1 MKKLFLAAGAALAL
15 LASCSKHTDEIA
27 DSTTGS
33 VVKIAFV
40 DETPQTRAFFGTTAA
55 AESWEKQIGSL
66 TLFVFDQ
73 NRTAVLQRN
82 FSASEIAAK
91 TATIPIPDATPGQT
105 YSFYV
110 LANNSNLGT
119 VADLDDLLAL
129 SESEAA
135 SYNGTFDEVSTK
147 AKRTQGFT
155 MTGSATQAIAQAG
168 QVTTVNISLKRLVAK
183 IAIQAATDSKF
194 ASIYPGRVKI
204 TSAEVSSA
212 AISRYY
218 FYEQQKQAA
227 AQTFTHT
234 QTAKDLSGKYGNLF
248 YVYGNESNSAPQTL
262 KFNLEGIYDK
272 DGDFGTTNDQ
282 LAVNYEF
289 ELRGDQG
296 ITINQNTYRRI
307 TVNITGLTGA
317 DASITITPAD
327 WEGPFSQDV
336 NIGM

>member
-1 MKKLFLAAGAALAL
+1 M
-15 LASCSKHTDEIA
+15 
-27 DSTTGS
+27 
-33 VVKIAFV
+33 
-40 DETPQTRAFFGTTAA
+40 
-55 AESWEKQIGSL
+55 
-66 TLFVFDQ
+66 FDQ

-155 MTGSATQAIAQAG
+155 MTGSAAQAIAQAG

-194 ASIYPGRVKI
+194 ASLYPGRVKI

-212 AISRYY
+212 AVSRYY

-282 LAVNYEF
+282 MAVNYEI

>member
-27 DSTTGS
+27 DSTIGS

-183 IAIQAATDSKF
+183 IAVQTCLDAQF
-194 ASIYPGRVKI
+194 ASIYPGSVKI
-204 TSAEVSSA
+204 NSAELSRA
-212 AISRYY
+212 AISCHYIA
-218 FYEQQKQAA
+218 ETSASTVA
-227 AQTFTHT
+227 HTFTHT
-234 QTAKDLSGKYGNLF
+234 QTSKDLSGKYGNLF
-248 YVYGNESNSAPQTL
+248 YVYGNE
-262 KFNLEGIYDK
+262 I
-272 DGDFGTTNDQ
+272 
-282 LAVNYEF
+282 
-289 ELRGDQG
+289 
-296 ITINQNTYRRI
+296 
-307 TVNITGLTGA
+307 
-317 DASITITPAD
+317 
-327 WEGPFSQDV
+327 
-336 NIGM
+336 

>member
-212 AISRYY
+212 AVSRYY

-307 TVNITGLTGA
+307 TANIT
-317 DASITITPAD
+317 D

-336 NIGM
+336 YIGM